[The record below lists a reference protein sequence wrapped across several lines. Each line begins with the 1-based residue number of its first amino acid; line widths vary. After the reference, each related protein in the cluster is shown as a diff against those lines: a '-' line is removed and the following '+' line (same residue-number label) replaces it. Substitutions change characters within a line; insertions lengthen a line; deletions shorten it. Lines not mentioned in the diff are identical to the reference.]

1 MVTVAD
7 RIDRAV
13 RLATGASA
21 PLRIRAWDASETG
34 PTTGPVAVLRSRRAI
49 RRLVYS
55 PGELGLADAYIA
67 GDLDVDGDLQT
78 ALATLRKLIPGRVSR
93 SGRPGP
99 GGWLRIAGTA
109 VRLGALGPRPRRP
122 GAPARLAGR
131 QHSRRRDS
139 AAIAHHYDLSPDFY
153 ELLLDES
160 MAYSCGV
167 FVDGPTGTLAQ
178 AQREKLDLICRKLD
192 LGPGRTLLDVG
203 CGWGSL
209 ACHAA
214 RHYGARVTAVTL
226 SARQGEYLRAR
237 AAAAGLSDA
246 VRVELSDYRD
256 LGGGRQ
262 FDAVAAVEMGEHVGD
277 AEYPAFARLLYR
289 SLRTGGRALVQQM
302 SRTGAVR
309 DGGPFIRTWIAPDM
323 HMKPLA
329 ETIGALAGA
338 GLEIRGVQALREH
351 YAWTIDAWARNL
363 EANWDRAVELV
374 GPQTARVWRLYLA
387 GSSLAFSTGRMG
399 VDQIL
404 MLRPAA
410 DGAAGIPEKGQPR

>member
-7 RIDRAV
+7 RIDRTV
-13 RLATGASA
+13 HLATGAST
-21 PLRIRAWDASETG
+21 PLRIRAWDASEAG

-67 GDLDVDGDLQT
+67 GDLDVDGDLRT
-78 ALATLRKLIPGRVSR
+78 ALAALRGPVPGGSSR

-99 GGWLRIAGTA
+99 AGWLRIAGTA
-109 VRLGALGPRPRRP
+109 LRLGAVGPRPRRP
-122 GAPARLAGR
+122 GAPARMAGR
-131 QHSRRRDS
+131 RHSRRRDS
-139 AAIAHHYDLSPDFY
+139 AAIAHHYDLSPEFY
-153 ELLLDES
+153 RLVLDES
-160 MAYSCGV
+160 MAYSCGC
-167 FVDGPTGTLAQ
+167 FTDGPTGSLHEAQ
-178 AQREKLDLICRKLD
+178 VEKLDLICRKLD
-192 LGPGRTLLDVG
+192 LGPGKTLLDVG

-209 ACHAA
+209 TCHAA
-214 RHYGARVTAVTL
+214 QHYGARVTAVTL
-226 SARQGEYLRAR
+226 SGRQSEYLKAR
-237 AAAAGLSDA
+237 VSAAGLSDA
-246 VRVELSDYRD
+246 VRVELTDYRD
-256 LGGGRQ
+256 LTGDRQ

-289 SLRTGGRALVQQM
+289 SLRTGGHALVQQM

-363 EANWDRAVELV
+363 EANWEQAVELV

-404 MLRPAA
+404 MRRPAPG
-410 DGAAGIPEKGQPR
+410 GAAGKERAL